1 MAKETFCVCRSGA
14 WCATDAACYPPSTAR
29 PPTCPRAHRT
39 AFTGPAACTCQ
50 RIQLNGFGDAELLN
64 SGEETWGDG
73 KPFAMSRMEILR
85 QGWSGE
91 AAASLEVQEGLNRHQ
106 EWVNAAPDAGLEP
119 AFRVGQAHPTQTL
132 NNPENNLLKQLRDGA
147 IRIKTGLERI
157 TEHGVVFDDSEEV
170 VEVDCIVLCT
180 GWIFGFEFIDKQVWP
195 EKCGPSEQWK
205 PDNE

>member
-1 MAKETFCVCRSGA
+1 MAA
-14 WCATDAACYPPSTAR
+14 PPPSAAR
-29 PPTCPRAHRT
+29 ASCLSMSGLTLLQITKHCQESMPDIASGVVLGMERA
-39 AFTGPAACTCQ
+39 GV
-50 RIQLNGFGDAELLN
+50 
-64 SGEETWGDG
+64 
-73 KPFAMSRMEILR
+73 
-85 QGWSGE
+85 
-91 AAASLEVQEGLNRHQ
+91 LEVTHSFPTPDTGKSDARNTDGDSELPSSSK
-106 EWVNAAPDAGLEP
+106 AADKVDVPKYTMDM
-119 AFRVGQAHPTQTL
+119 
-132 NNPENNLLKQLRDGA
+132 LKQLRDGA